1 MAETCSDTLYD
12 VTIDALSES
21 DDDGNIGNEC
31 DNDFNPYIAR
41 KNIENCVPFGDSEC
55 GSNK

>member
-21 DDDGNIGNEC
+21 DDDGNVGNEC

-41 KNIENCVPFGDSEC
+41 KKYRKLCAVWWLRMWE
-55 GSNK
+55 